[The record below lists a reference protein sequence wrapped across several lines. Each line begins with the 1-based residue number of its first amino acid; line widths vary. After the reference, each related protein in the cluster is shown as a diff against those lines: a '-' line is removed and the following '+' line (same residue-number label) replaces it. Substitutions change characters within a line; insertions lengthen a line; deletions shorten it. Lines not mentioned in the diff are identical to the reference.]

1 MKIVSS
7 SGLRNGFML
16 KEVVLALFIFAIVA
30 TSFTKALNTLWRS
43 TTFVKEELVITQIL
57 DSALHETLYL
67 QQLEE
72 GTTEIYIE
80 ERDVNVETLVV
91 PLELENEEGAL
102 LQQMWQVTVIAR
114 YEQDGIDQER
124 NVRGW
129 RYLPLYRP

>member
-1 MKIVSS
+1 M
-7 SGLRNGFML
+7 
-16 KEVVLALFIFAIVA
+16 EVVLALFIFAIVA